1 MVMKEMQDLYQ
12 IDGYEG
18 AWKLVNSSVNQEGDL
33 IGVFQEATVGV
44 YLELVICPFDVIYNQ
59 TIKWDLK

>member
-1 MVMKEMQDLYQ
+1 MVMKEMQDLYE

>member
-1 MVMKEMQDLYQ
+1 MQDLYE